1 MRDRQTRQAQ
11 SNRRTPAV
19 FGIGLLL
26 LCLVL
31 LSTSMTGGL
40 YARYTASASGSDA
53 ARVAKFDVGYQ
64 FNEVGAPTTLPVSFV
79 PGQEYSCEISNSG
92 EVAVTYALSIT
103 GLDPALF
110 VVNTSPYGAIAPGGA
125 PQTIIFSIDW
135 VPGEVDPAYAEQVYL
150 ATVQLQI
157 VQVD

>member
-1 MRDRQTRQAQ
+1 MRENTQQNTRV
-11 SNRRTPAV
+11 PAV
-19 FGIGLLL
+19 FGIGLVL

-31 LSTSMTGGL
+31 VSMSMTGGL

-53 ARVAKFDVGYQ
+53 ARVAKFDVGYN
-64 FNEVGAPTTLPVSFV
+64 FDGAGQVLPVSFV
-79 PGQEYSCEISNSG
+79 PGQKYVCEITNSS

-103 GLDPALF
+103 GLDPELF
-110 VVNTSPYGAIAPGGA
+110 VVNTSTYGAIAPGGP
-125 PQTIIFSIDW
+125 PQTITFSIDW
-135 VPGEVDPAYAEQVYL
+135 RPGEVDPAYAEQVYL

>member
-1 MRDRQTRQAQ
+1 V
-11 SNRRTPAV
+11 PAV
-19 FGIGLLL
+19 FGIGLEL

-31 LSTSMTGGL
+31 VSMSMTGGL

-53 ARVAKFDVGYQ
+53 ARVAKFDVGYN
-64 FNEVGAPTTLPVSFV
+64 FDGAGQVLPVSFV
-79 PGQEYSCEISNSG
+79 PGQEYECEITNSS

-110 VVNTSPYGAIAPGGA
+110 VVNTSPYEAIAPGGA
-125 PQTIIFSIDW
+125 QTITFSIDW
-135 VPGEVDPAYAEQVYL
+135 ASTSGVDPAYAEQVYL